1 MMFLAFLR
9 SLSYGN
15 LNFRWA
21 HYHLTQFNMDVKMV
35 FRTQDPYHPN
45 VYGARIVIAHQSKN
59 TPFEPLN
66 L

>member
-1 MMFLAFLR
+1 
-9 SLSYGN
+9 
-15 LNFRWA
+15 
-21 HYHLTQFNMDVKMV
+21 MDVKMV